1 MVDWSITQRLMCAFP
16 ESFING
22 QGELIVHREAN
33 EYFLLRTCE
42 TALDV
47 QCKVLEWLSRGAYKT
62 SPFPSERKNRKFQDF
77 MLNGINKYLGTDF
90 TRDDMDLIYTY
101 LGNACNHDLTV
112 KFVESGYIMALIK
125 ERYK

>member
-1 MVDWSITQRLMCAFP
+1 MVDWNIVQRLMRAFP
-16 ESFING
+16 NSFVNANG
-22 QGELIVHREAN
+22 EIIVHRDAN
-33 EYFLLRTCE
+33 EYFLFRTCKTE
-42 TALDV
+42 LDV

-77 MLNGINKYLGTDF
+77 MLNGINKYLETDF

-112 KFVESGYIMALIK
+112 KFVESGYIMALLK
-125 ERYK
+125 ERET